1 METAEPSSRPDPSG
15 DEAEITLRY
24 WAAARQAAGVE
35 SDVVT
40 ASQPLRLSELRARAI
55 ALHPGA
61 SRLPDVLAICSAL
74 VDDRP
79 VGKADPDSVLVPP
92 GATVEF
98 LPPFAGG

>member
-1 METAEPSSRPDPSG
+1 MDTAAPLSRPHSDRH
-15 DEAEITLRY
+15 EAEITLRY

-35 SDVVT
+35 SDVVLT
-40 ASQPLRLSELRARAI
+40 AEPLSLTALRARAI
-55 ALHPGA
+55 ALHPEE

-79 VGKADPDSVLVPP
+79 VGKADPATLLVDP
-92 GATVEF
+92 GSTVEF